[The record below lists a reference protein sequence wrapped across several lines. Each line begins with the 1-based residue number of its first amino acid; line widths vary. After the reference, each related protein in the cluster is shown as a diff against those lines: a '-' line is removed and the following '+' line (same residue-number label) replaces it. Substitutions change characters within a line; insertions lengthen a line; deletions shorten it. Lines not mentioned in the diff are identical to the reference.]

1 MNNRGFSLVELV
13 IVIAILGLM
22 LTLLAPMYTKY
33 IFTSQAS
40 TDVQN
45 LQQIKTAVE
54 VYYSENSPQSAGK
67 FVVEIEDD
75 NFKITS
81 ADKDKIISNAGLTEP
96 IKMKSKMWN
105 DFKMEYDPASNEW
118 SITGKNSVDT
128 EKYDLSNMTQ

>member
-40 TDVQN
+40 ADVQN

-81 ADKDKIISNAGLTEP
+81 ADKDKIISNAGLAEP
-96 IKMKSKMWN
+96 IKMKSKTWN
-105 DFKMEYDPASNEW
+105 NFKMEYNPTSNEW
-118 SITGKNSVDT
+118 SITGMNSVDT